1 MFDDGFAMLFD
12 KKINNERLNG
22 VMINYFVIVIV
33 IVALI
38 SPLFT
43 VDSLNGCDN
52 FYETTISNDK
62 RILTKQLVIVLYC
75 AIIAL
80 LLGVWKYYAIS
91 SYYDL
96 SFGEY
101 GFGSV
106 MELSDLFNF
115 DLSLNT
121 GYILVCFIRFIVL
134 LCIGEIVLFLSK
146 ITPSTSNCIILS
158 AVIILLPNLLI
169 FSNFSGIKDFL
180 FISYFINTNS
190 YILNTVFFI
199 KMFMIVLII
208 VILGILNSKISLLK
222 TR

>member
-1 MFDDGFAMLFD
+1 M
-12 KKINNERLNG
+12 
-22 VMINYFVIVIV
+22 
-33 IVALI
+33 
-38 SPLFT
+38 
-43 VDSLNGCDN
+43 
-52 FYETTISNDK
+52 
-62 RILTKQLVIVLYC
+62 VLYC

-96 SFGEY
+96 SL
-101 GFGSV
+101 

-121 GYILVCFIRFIVL
+121 GYILVCLIRFIVL

-146 ITPSTSNCIILS
+146 ITHSTSNCIILS

-199 KMFMIVLII
+199 KMFMIVFII
-208 VILGILNSKISLLK
+208 VILGILNSKISLSK
-222 TR
+222 IR